1 MFNKRL
7 LVFLVYGIMI
17 FVASL
22 AAMLG
27 LGHFMPGQPPVQEN
41 SAVGVA
47 QPIHEYK
54 IESVHKSKISKVI
67 EKMYYEQ
74 LADNGHKTDK
84 SKKQKLY
91 DNTEVLKLLTEVSKL
106 KKEYE
111 LNVAELNGK
120 EEDFKE
126 ELVSEREKIDLI
138 KKELDKELEMIN
150 ETKLAIQDNMVVM
163 NDEESNN
170 MKLLATIYEGMKPK
184 RAASII
190 SKMDNQTAVKLLK
203 LMDQRNSAK
212 ILQDVDSAMAVKL
225 SERIRGNKIEK
236 N

>member
-1 MFNKRL
+1 
-7 LVFLVYGIMI
+7 MI
-17 FVASL
+17 FAASL

-27 LGHFMPGQPPVQEN
+27 LGHFMPGQPVQEN
-41 SAVGVA
+41 SAVEVT

-54 IESVHKSKISKVI
+54 VESVHKSKISKVI

-74 LADNGHKTDK
+74 SADNDPKPGK

-111 LNVAELNGK
+111 LKVSGLEGK
-120 EEDFKE
+120 EEAFKE
-126 ELVSEREKIDLI
+126 ELVAERKKIDAI

-150 ETKLAIQDNMVVM
+150 EAKSAIHDNMAVM

-184 RAASII
+184 QAASII
-190 SKMDNQTAVKLLK
+190 SKMDSQTAVKLLK

-212 ILQDVDSAMAVKL
+212 ILQDVDPAMAVKL